1 MLRVP
6 TGIVRTS
13 RIRELGHTIGDLRP
27 GATNTLID
35 VRGVRVGQ
43 ETIRDGHSVFSGVTA
58 IVVDGVSPGTP
69 TRAGIFVG
77 NGYGKFVGSTQVQEL
92 GLLETPVA
100 LTSTLSAFRA
110 ADAIVTWVLR
120 EYGSAVTS
128 INPVVGEVNDSWLS
142 SSDRRPVRV
151 EHVLRAIDGASSE
164 PVEMGNVGGGTGA
177 CALGFKGGV
186 GSSSRVISV
195 GNEDVTIGAL
205 VQINMDG
212 RLRGP
217 LGPVDPQSW
226 GIHPAGPANAD
237 GSCVVVV
244 AVDAPLD
251 SNILRRMAARG
262 VFALARIG
270 ARFSHGSGDYGL
282 AFTTRV
288 NGSVAGLSDKEMSLT
303 FEATMDAVEEAVLD
317 ALLAAT
323 TVKAD
328 NGRAA
333 YALPI
338 ESVARS
344 AARDD

>member
-1 MLRVP
+1 MS
-6 TGIVRTS
+6 TDIVRS
-13 RIRELGHTIGDLRP
+13 PRIRELGQPIGELRP
-27 GATNTLID
+27 GATNTLVD

-43 ETIRDGHSVFSGVTA
+43 VTVRDGQSVFSGVTA
-58 IVVDGVSPGTP
+58 VVVDGVSPRTP

-92 GLLETPVA
+92 GLLETPVV

-120 EYGSAVTS
+120 EHGSAITS

-142 SSDRRPVRV
+142 SSDRRPITV
-151 EHVLRAIDGASSE
+151 EHVLRAIDSASSE
-164 PVEMGNVGGGTGA
+164 TVEMGNVGGGTGA
-177 CALGFKGGV
+177 CALGFKGGI

-195 GNEDVTIGAL
+195 GNEDFTIGAL

-217 LGPVDPQSW
+217 LGPVDPERW
-226 GIHPAGPANAD
+226 GAHAAGPANPD

-251 SNILRRMAARG
+251 SNMLRRVASRG
-262 VFALARIG
+262 VFALARVG

-282 AFTTRV
+282 AFTTRTG
-288 NGSVAGLSDKEMSLT
+288 GSVSDLSEKEMSLT
-303 FEATMDAVEEAVLD
+303 FDATMDSVEEGVLD
-317 ALLAAT
+317 ALLAAK

-333 YALPI
+333 HALPI

-344 AARDD
+344 ATRDD